1 MSDAR
6 ADAATDIVA
15 PLAVDP
21 DRRSLLGGMLAVVAA
36 VVCFG
41 LSFSIIKWPEIPG
54 SVIAW
59 WRMVV
64 AAILW
69 WALLAGRRLRSG
81 TPFPP
86 RGMWR
91 EVAPAALFFGVNI
104 SLLFLGVTKT
114 SVVHS
119 EFIAAMAPLVLIPAG
134 FYFFGE
140 VPNWKALRWGA
151 VSIVGLMIVL
161 TNSPAGGVA
170 TLQGDLLVVGSTI
183 GFVLYQLFSKRTRAR
198 GVQLWDF
205 MTIVMT
211 VGLVTATPVVL
222 VTAADEMWPL
232 SAEAWA
238 AVVLLSL
245 LTGMV
250 AHGLLYFAQR
260 SVPIST
266 ISIIQAGQPS
276 QSALWAWLLLGE
288 AIALAQV
295 PGMILVTLGL
305 VLVVYFS
312 QRPTAAS
319 GDAIRATHDLPAH

>member
-1 MSDAR
+1 VTAGRDH
-6 ADAATDIVA
+6 AAE
-15 PLAVDP
+15 
-21 DRRSLLGGMLAVVAA
+21 RRSLIVGMASVVAA
-36 VVCFG
+36 VVCFA
-41 LSFSIIKWPEIPG
+41 LSFSIIKWPGVKG

-59 WRMVV
+59 WRLVV
-64 AAILW
+64 SAVLW
-69 WALLAGRRLRSG
+69 WALLVARRWRSG
-81 TPFPP
+81 TPLPD
-86 RGMWR
+86 RRAWK
-91 EVAPAALFFGVNI
+91 EVSPAALFFGLNI

-114 SVVHS
+114 SVAHS
-119 EFIAAMAPLVLIPAG
+119 EFIAAMAPLILIPAG
-134 FYFFGE
+134 FVFFGE
-140 VPNWKALRWGA
+140 HPNWKALRWGA
-151 VSIVGLMIVL
+151 VSIVGLVIVL
-161 TNSPAGGVA
+161 ANSPAGGVA
-170 TLQGDLLVVGSTI
+170 TVRGDVLVVGSTI
-183 GFVLYQLFSKRTRAR
+183 GFALYQLFSKRTRAR
-198 GVQLWDF
+198 GIQIWDF

-222 VTAADEMWPL
+222 LTGADELWPL
-232 SAEAWA
+232 SATAWA
-238 AVVLLSL
+238 SVVLLAL

-312 QRPTAAS
+312 QRPVAATAA
-319 GDAIRATHDLPAH
+319 ATRPTPDLPAR